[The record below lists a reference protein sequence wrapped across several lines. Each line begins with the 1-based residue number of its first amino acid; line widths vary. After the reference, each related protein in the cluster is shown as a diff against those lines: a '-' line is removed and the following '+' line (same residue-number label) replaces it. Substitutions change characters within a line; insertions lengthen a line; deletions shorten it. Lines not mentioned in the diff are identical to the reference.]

1 MNVNYPVQRYQ
12 RGATLIVALVILL
25 VMSLVGLA
33 SMSSSTL
40 QSRMAFNKKQKMLS
54 LLAAES
60 ILKAGEKYI
69 ADEIVGSSTLSR
81 FNGSDGLFAAAK
93 QRDIPL
99 PIKFADLNFSNS
111 DYFYSGNWSNA
122 NSVEVTSLDSSV
134 SVKKGRYFI
143 EFMGSE
149 QKDQFKVTD
158 PAVQKP
164 EQAAYLFRVVAIAW
178 GQDPNIYSVL
188 QSTFKTGSNLE
199 Y

>member
-1 MNVNYPVQRYQ
+1 MIVNYPVQQYQ

-60 ILKAGEKYI
+60 ILKVGEKYI
-69 ADEIVGSSTLSR
+69 ADEITGSVKMKR
-81 FNGSDGLFAAAK
+81 FNGDSGLFAAAR
-93 QRDIPL
+93 QQDIPL
-99 PIKFADLNFSNS
+99 PLGFADQQFSNG

-122 NSVEVTSLDSSV
+122 NSIEVTALDSSV

-143 EFMGSE
+143 EYMGSE
-149 QKDQFKVTD
+149 QKDQFKVID

-164 EQAAYLFRVVAIAW
+164 EQAAYMFRVVAIAW

-188 QSTFKTGSNLE
+188 QSTYRTGSNVE